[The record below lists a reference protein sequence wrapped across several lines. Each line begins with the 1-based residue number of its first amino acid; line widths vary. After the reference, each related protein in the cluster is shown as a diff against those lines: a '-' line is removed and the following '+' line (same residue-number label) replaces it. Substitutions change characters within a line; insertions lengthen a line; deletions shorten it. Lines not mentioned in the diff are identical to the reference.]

1 MVFLHKE
8 FEAVCNRW
16 TRFATSIYL
25 LVAMLYLRAVLVA
38 ACAVAVSGFSAP
50 ATVVGRSVAAAAPAR
65 YSAATMMADEVE
77 DKVRTLPSP
86 RGVRAQ
92 SQGAGRA
99 SVHRR
104 VARNVLVTLC
114 THR

>member
-1 MVFLHKE
+1 
-8 FEAVCNRW
+8 
-16 TRFATSIYL
+16 
-25 LVAMLYLRAVLVA
+25 MLYLRAVLVA